1 MDEPDAPVQLT
12 KFCGVVHEIE
22 NLERYYY
29 AEVQAGGSRSSDN
42 HSAVHFGTRSVA
54 RPAVIDSGS
63 MDLALYHSNGIGTRW
78 VPPSSV
84 HVDDNDYHSSVLG
97 KDSYL

>member
-12 KFCGVVHEIE
+12 KFHDVIREIE
-22 NLERYYY
+22 NLKHYYY
-29 AEVQAGGSRSSDN
+29 AKVQAGGSRSSDN
-42 HSAVHFGTRSVA
+42 HLAVHFGTRSVA

-63 MDLALYHSNGIGTRW
+63 VDSASYHSGGIGIRW
-78 VPPSSV
+78 VPPSLV
-84 HVDDNDYHSSVLG
+84 HVDDNNYHSSVLG

>member
-1 MDEPDAPVQLT
+1 MDKHDAPVQLT
-12 KFCGVVHEIE
+12 KFCNVVCEIE

-29 AEVQAGGSRSSDN
+29 AKVQAGGSRSSDN
-42 HSAVHFGTRSVA
+42 HSVVHFGTRSAA

-63 MDLALYHSNGIGTRW
+63 MDSALYHSGGIGTRW
-78 VPPSSV
+78 VPPSSM
-84 HVDDNDYHSSVLG
+84 HVDDNDYHSSVLA